1 MPYFFD
7 KLDFVFDL
15 LYNILKRNE
24 TQGDP
29 HIKILFQGD
38 SFTDGNR
45 YKSKFCAWGKSH
57 QNKKRF
63 STKNVENL
71 FFLYQN
77 EQKKMTPEG
86 VIFLLIFND

>member
-24 TQGDP
+24 TQGD
-29 HIKILFQGD
+29 

-45 YKSKFCAWGKSH
+45 YKNKFCAWVKSH

-77 EQKKMTPEG
+77 E
-86 VIFLLIFND
+86 

>member
-1 MPYFFD
+1 M
-7 KLDFVFDL
+7 
-15 LYNILKRNE
+15 
-24 TQGDP
+24 
-29 HIKILFQGD
+29 KILFQGD

>member
-7 KLDFVFDL
+7 KLDLVFDL

-24 TQGDP
+24 TQGDL
-29 HIKILFQGD
+29 HMKILFQGD

-45 YKSKFCAWGKSH
+45 YKSKFCAWVKSH

-63 STKNVENL
+63 STKMWKTS
-71 FFLYQN
+71 FFFIKMS
-77 EQKKMTPEG
+77 KKR
-86 VIFLLIFND
+86 